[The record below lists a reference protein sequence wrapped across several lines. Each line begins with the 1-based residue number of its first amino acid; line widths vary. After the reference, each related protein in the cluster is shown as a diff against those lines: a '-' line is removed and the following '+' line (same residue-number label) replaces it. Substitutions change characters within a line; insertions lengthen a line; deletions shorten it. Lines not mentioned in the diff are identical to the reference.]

1 MIFDSHQ
8 DGPTLTISN
17 ISDEQ
22 GSGPMNILP
31 TRYTSDFPIS
41 VLWKVKFLTA
51 FDAIK
56 HLPIGETSAV
66 IYKIHLS

>member
-1 MIFDSHQ
+1 MILDSHQ
-8 DGPTLTISN
+8 DGPALTISDV
-17 ISDEQ
+17 SDEQ

-31 TRYTSDFPIS
+31 TRYASDFPIP

-56 HLPIGETSAV
+56 HLPIGETSTV
-66 IYKIHLS
+66 IDKIHLS